1 MGVVDPRCGHGV
13 SERLG
18 AKLPRSWLGA
28 ADPGFLGSQ
37 CPMYP
42 QSRVK
47 VPSLLPHRGS
57 CSRLARVLLARLPPD
72 PQLSSLRGTQA
83 GRAVVSNPLGS
94 GWANW
99 SE

>member
-18 AKLPRSWLGA
+18 PRLPRSWLGA
-28 ADPGFLGSQ
+28 ADPGSLGSQ
-37 CPMYP
+37 CPMCP

-47 VPSLLPHRGS
+47 VPSLLPRWDS
-57 CSRLARVLLARLPPD
+57 CSRLAWVLLTRLSPD
-72 PQLSSLRGTQA
+72 PQLASLQGRHAGT
-83 GRAVVSNPLGS
+83 AVVSNPLGS